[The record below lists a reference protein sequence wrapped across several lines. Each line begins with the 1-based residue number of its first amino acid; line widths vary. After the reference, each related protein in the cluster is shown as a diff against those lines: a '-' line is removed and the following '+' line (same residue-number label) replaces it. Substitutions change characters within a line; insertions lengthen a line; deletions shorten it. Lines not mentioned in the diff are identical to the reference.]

1 MTDEERRQ
9 QYQLSSLGIT
19 ADPEKTSV
27 PFGTSVDNIQGFT
40 DKKDFISVP
49 AKKTFAESVKT
60 ALTGFA
66 TPTITLLKEIGKPV
80 GSTTKEVA
88 FNKNKFRISYF
99 INYNG
104 KKELNSLSPSELNK
118 LYLYTSNGSLRWLTH
133 NLNTNI
139 NFNSSLDLSIS
150 IENIFNVHYRTYSS
164 GISAPGRSLNI
175 SCNFIF

>member
-1 MTDEERRQ
+1 MVRGN
-9 QYQLSSLGIT
+9 YQFNGKDSIVYDGEMSRVQAILNTGKAYVWGYNVSMNISLNKYINLTSTLNYNDGKDLINNEPLRHISPIFGKSS
-19 ADPEKTSV
+19 
-27 PFGTSVDNIQGFT
+27 
-40 DKKDFISVP
+40 IS
-49 AKKTFAESVKT
+49 
-60 ALTGFA
+60 
-66 TPTITLLKEIGKPV
+66 
-80 GSTTKEVA
+80 

-118 LYLYTSNGSLRWLTH
+118 LYLYTSSGSLRWLTH

-139 NFNSSLDLSIS
+139 NFNSLLNITVS
-150 IENIFNVHYRTYSS
+150 IENILNLHYRTYSS